1 MSGRAPVPHLVRYS
15 RFKAV
20 VTSTSTQYGSFGDG
34 SGGKEDIAGI
44 YVGTAS
50 DVTVQGSDGIS
61 VTFKAPP
68 AGTVLSISPL
78 KITAG
83 SDLVAL
89 YW

>member
-1 MSGRAPVPHLVRYS
+1 MSGRGPVPYLTRYS
-15 RFKAV
+15 RFAAV
-20 VTSTSTQYGSFGDG
+20 AVSGVTQYGSFGDG

-44 YVGTAS
+44 YVGTAA
-50 DVTVQGSDGIS
+50 DVTVRGTDGVL

-68 AGTVLSISPL
+68 AGTVLHISPL
-78 KITAG
+78 QITAG

>member
-1 MSGRAPVPHLVRYS
+1 MSGRAPVPYLTRYS

-20 VTSTSTQYGSFGDG
+20 STSSSTQYGSFGDG
-34 SGGKEDIAGI
+34 SGGKEDIAAI
-44 YVGTAS
+44 YVGTAA
-50 DVTVQGSDGIS
+50 DVTVTGSDGVS
-61 VTFKAPP
+61 ATFKAPP
-68 AGTVLSISPL
+68 AGTVLHISPL